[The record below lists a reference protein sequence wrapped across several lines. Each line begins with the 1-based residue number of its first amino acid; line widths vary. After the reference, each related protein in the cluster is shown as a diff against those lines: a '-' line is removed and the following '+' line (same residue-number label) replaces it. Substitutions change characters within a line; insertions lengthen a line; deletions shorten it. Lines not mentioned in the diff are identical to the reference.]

1 MFSLYNKNFQ
11 NVIKKFSI
19 SYRLVHVKRL
29 PLNMPAVNRLA
40 EVYSANAPNSHI
52 LTQYVLD
59 NKSIIEIL
67 QAQIL
72 DIKTPR
78 IHVSNPE
85 LCIEF
90 FNEMQKHSKFSLH
103 DLIGVNISTNEY
115 MVHSYLKDELI
126 NHFLTI
132 TLTDTVKKILKK
144 YGTSFGISSKF
155 YKTFHLVGIKICESI
170 EKNPSIKDFFCD
182 PNFLI
187 NPYFLKMIA
196 CNCLLG
202 AFLHNIDITVFK
214 NYVDVLDIM
223 VKQLEMFKCCYEH
236 FGVTVNL
243 LHINTNV
250 LPSVEV
256 LRTPFTAVV
265 ETVSSIS
272 ESIPLI
278 PSVVETISSISESIP
293 LIPSVVETV
302 SSISESIPLIPD
314 YLYVNRL
321 VIKKIPFLGDLIFQV
336 VDYCCRGN
344 NYINIAPFVEKTV
357 DLAVKYSLEIG
368 HFFHLFSNIQYTN
381 PNINSLSESSSGDG
395 GDGSDKNPSFNRK
408 VKVIGGF
415 ALGFALVVGVAKLFG
430 NN

>member
-278 PSVVETISSISESIP
+278 P
-293 LIPSVVETV
+293 
-302 SSISESIPLIPD
+302 D

-415 ALGFALVVGVAKLFG
+415 ALGFALVVGIAKLFG
-430 NN
+430 NT

>member
-1 MFSLYNKNFQ
+1 MISLYNKNFQ
-11 NVIKKFSI
+11 NIIKKFSI
-19 SYRLVHVKRL
+19 VYRLVHVKRL
-29 PLNMPAVNRLA
+29 PLNMKAVNRLA
-40 EVYSANAPNSHI
+40 EVYSENAPNSHI

-67 QAQIL
+67 QSQIL
-72 DIKTPR
+72 HIKTPL
-78 IHVSNPE
+78 IHVSNPA

-90 FNEMQKHSKFSLH
+90 FNEMQEHSKFSLH

-115 MVHSYLKDELI
+115 KVHSYLKDELI

-132 TLTDTVKKILKK
+132 TLTNNVKKILKK
-144 YGTSFGISSKF
+144 YGASFGISSKF
-155 YKTFHLVGIKICESI
+155 YETFHLVGIKICESI

-214 NYVDVLDIM
+214 NYVNVLDMM
-223 VKQLEMFKCCYEH
+223 VKQLEMLKCCYEH
-236 FGVTVNL
+236 FGVTVSL

-256 LRTPFTAVV
+256 LRTPFT
-265 ETVSSIS
+265 
-272 ESIPLI
+272 
-278 PSVVETISSISESIP
+278 
-293 LIPSVVETV
+293 SVVETV
-302 SSISESIPLIPD
+302 SSLSSISETIPLIPD

-321 VIKKIPFLGDLIFQV
+321 VIKKIPFLGDLLFQI
-336 VDYCCRGN
+336 VDYYCRSN
-344 NYINIAPFVEKTV
+344 NYITIAPFVEKTV
-357 DLAVKYSLEIG
+357 DLAVRYSLEIG
-368 HFFHLFSNIQYTN
+368 HFFNMFSSIHYTT
-381 PNINSLSESSSGDG
+381 PNIDSLSESSNGDG

-408 VKVIGGF
+408 VKVIGV
-415 ALGFALVVGVAKLFG
+415 FALVIGVAKLFG

>member
-1 MFSLYNKNFQ
+1 
-11 NVIKKFSI
+11 
-19 SYRLVHVKRL
+19 
-29 PLNMPAVNRLA
+29 
-40 EVYSANAPNSHI
+40 
-52 LTQYVLD
+52 
-59 NKSIIEIL
+59 
-67 QAQIL
+67 
-72 DIKTPR
+72 
-78 IHVSNPE
+78 
-85 LCIEF
+85 
-90 FNEMQKHSKFSLH
+90 
-103 DLIGVNISTNEY
+103 
-115 MVHSYLKDELI
+115 
-126 NHFLTI
+126 
-132 TLTDTVKKILKK
+132 
-144 YGTSFGISSKF
+144 
-155 YKTFHLVGIKICESI
+155 
-170 EKNPSIKDFFCD
+170 
-182 PNFLI
+182 
-187 NPYFLKMIA
+187 MIA

-293 LIPSVVETV
+293 LIP
-302 SSISESIPLIPD
+302 D

-344 NYINIAPFVEKTV
+344 NYINIAPFVERTV

-408 VKVIGGF
+408 VKVIGVF
-415 ALGFALVVGVAKLFG
+415 ALGFALIVGVAKLFG

>member
-1 MFSLYNKNFQ
+1 
-11 NVIKKFSI
+11 
-19 SYRLVHVKRL
+19 
-29 PLNMPAVNRLA
+29 MPAVNRLA

-256 LRTPFTAVV
+256 LRTP
-265 ETVSSIS
+265 
-272 ESIPLI
+272 
-278 PSVVETISSISESIP
+278 

-302 SSISESIPLIPD
+302 SSLSSISETIPLIPD

-344 NYINIAPFVEKTV
+344 NYINIAPFVERTV

-408 VKVIGGF
+408 VKVIGVF
-415 ALGFALVVGVAKLFG
+415 ALGFALIVGVAKLFG

>member
-214 NYVDVLDIM
+214 NYVNVLDMM
-223 VKQLEMFKCCYEH
+223 VKQLEMLKCCYEH

-256 LRTPFTAVV
+256 LRTP
-265 ETVSSIS
+265 
-272 ESIPLI
+272 
-278 PSVVETISSISESIP
+278 

-302 SSISESIPLIPD
+302 SSLSSISETIPLIPD

-321 VIKKIPFLGDLIFQV
+321 VIKKIPFLGDLLFQI
-336 VDYCCRGN
+336 VDYCCRSN
-344 NYINIAPFVEKTV
+344 NYITIAPFVEKTV
-357 DLAVKYSLEIG
+357 DLAVRYSLEIG
-368 HFFHLFSNIQYTN
+368 HFFNMFSSINYTT
-381 PNINSLSESSSGDG
+381 PNIDSLLESSNGDG
-395 GDGSDKNPSFNRK
+395 GDGSDGSDKNPSFNRK
-408 VKVIGGF
+408 VKVIGVF
-415 ALGFALVVGVAKLFG
+415 ALGFALVIGVAKLFG

>member
-278 PSVVETISSISESIP
+278 P
-293 LIPSVVETV
+293 
-302 SSISESIPLIPD
+302 D

-408 VKVIGGF
+408 VKVIGVF

-430 NN
+430 HN

>member
-293 LIPSVVETV
+293 LIP
-302 SSISESIPLIPD
+302 D

-344 NYINIAPFVEKTV
+344 NYINIAPFVERTV

-408 VKVIGGF
+408 VKVIGVF
-415 ALGFALVVGVAKLFG
+415 ALGFALIVGVAKLFG

>member
-293 LIPSVVETV
+293 LIP
-302 SSISESIPLIPD
+302 D

-344 NYINIAPFVEKTV
+344 NYINIAPFVERTV

-408 VKVIGGF
+408 VKVIGVF

-430 NN
+430 HN

>member
-202 AFLHNIDITVFK
+202 AFLHNIDITVF
-214 NYVDVLDIM
+214 
-223 VKQLEMFKCCYEH
+223 
-236 FGVTVNL
+236 
-243 LHINTNV
+243 
-250 LPSVEV
+250 
-256 LRTPFTAVV
+256 
-265 ETVSSIS
+265 
-272 ESIPLI
+272 
-278 PSVVETISSISESIP
+278 
-293 LIPSVVETV
+293 
-302 SSISESIPLIPD
+302 
-314 YLYVNRL
+314 
-321 VIKKIPFLGDLIFQV
+321 
-336 VDYCCRGN
+336 
-344 NYINIAPFVEKTV
+344 
-357 DLAVKYSLEIG
+357 
-368 HFFHLFSNIQYTN
+368 
-381 PNINSLSESSSGDG
+381 
-395 GDGSDKNPSFNRK
+395 
-408 VKVIGGF
+408 
-415 ALGFALVVGVAKLFG
+415 
-430 NN
+430 

>member
-408 VKVIGGF
+408 VKVIGVF

-430 NN
+430 HN

>member
-103 DLIGVNISTNEY
+103 DLIGVTISTNEY
-115 MVHSYLKDELI
+115 KVHSYLKDELI

-132 TLTDTVKKILKK
+132 TLTNNVKKILKK
-144 YGTSFGISSKF
+144 YGASFGISSKF
-155 YKTFHLVGIKICESI
+155 YETFHLVGIKICESI

-214 NYVDVLDIM
+214 NYVNVLDMM
-223 VKQLEMFKCCYEH
+223 VKQLEMLKCCYEH
-236 FGVTVNL
+236 FGVTVSL

-256 LRTPFTAVV
+256 LRTP
-265 ETVSSIS
+265 
-272 ESIPLI
+272 LI
-278 PSVVETISSISESIP
+278 PSVVETVSSLSSISETIP

-302 SSISESIPLIPD
+302 SSLSSISETIPLIPD

-321 VIKKIPFLGDLIFQV
+321 VIKKIPFLGDLLFQI
-336 VDYCCRGN
+336 VDYCCRSN
-344 NYINIAPFVEKTV
+344 NYITIAPFVEKTV
-357 DLAVKYSLEIG
+357 DLAVRYSLEIG
-368 HFFHLFSNIQYTN
+368 HFFNMFSSINYTT
-381 PNINSLSESSSGDG
+381 PNIDSLLESSNGDG
-395 GDGSDKNPSFNRK
+395 GDGSDGSDKNPSFNRK
-408 VKVIGGF
+408 VKVIGVF
-415 ALGFALVVGVAKLFG
+415 ALGFALVIGVAKLFG

>member
-344 NYINIAPFVEKTV
+344 NYINIAPFVERTV

-408 VKVIGGF
+408 VKVIGVF

-430 NN
+430 HN

>member
-293 LIPSVVETV
+293 LIP
-302 SSISESIPLIPD
+302 D

-408 VKVIGGF
+408 VKVIGVF
-415 ALGFALVVGVAKLFG
+415 ALGFALIVGVAKLFG

>member
-1 MFSLYNKNFQ
+1 MISLYNKNFQ
-11 NVIKKFSI
+11 NIIKKFSI
-19 SYRLVHVKRL
+19 VYRLVHVKRL
-29 PLNMPAVNRLA
+29 PLNMKAVNRLA
-40 EVYSANAPNSHI
+40 EVYSENAPNSHI
-52 LTQYVLD
+52 LTQYILD

-67 QAQIL
+67 QSQIL
-72 DIKTPR
+72 HIKTPL
-78 IHVSNPE
+78 IHVSNPA

-90 FNEMQKHSKFSLH
+90 FNEMQEYSKFSLH
-103 DLIGVNISTNEY
+103 DLIGVTISTNEY
-115 MVHSYLKDELI
+115 KVHSYLKDELI

-132 TLTDTVKKILKK
+132 TLTNNVKKILKK
-144 YGTSFGISSKF
+144 YGASFGISSKF
-155 YKTFHLVGIKICESI
+155 YETFHLVGIKICESI

-214 NYVDVLDIM
+214 NYVNVLDMM
-223 VKQLEMFKCCYEH
+223 VKQLEMLKCCYEH
-236 FGVTVNL
+236 FGVTVSL

-256 LRTPFTAVV
+256 LRTPFTA
-265 ETVSSIS
+265 
-272 ESIPLI
+272 
-278 PSVVETISSISESIP
+278 
-293 LIPSVVETV
+293 VVETV

-395 GDGSDKNPSFNRK
+395 GDGSDKNPNFNRK
-408 VKVIGGF
+408 IKVICLFGIII
-415 ALGFALVVGVAKLFG
+415 GVAKFLG
-430 NN
+430 NT